1 MSDVTVVHD
10 ETASR
15 YELRDGDDVV
25 GFASYRW
32 EDGRL
37 VMDHTVVDRAHREQG
52 HGTTL
57 ARGALEDVRSR
68 GLRVVPE
75 CPFIRSFV
83 EENPEFADL
92 VDEVPD
98 EV

>member
-10 ETASR
+10 ETTSR
-15 YELRDGDDVV
+15 YELRDGEDVV

-37 VMDHTVVDRAHREQG
+37 VMDHTVVDPQHREQG

-57 ARGALEDVRSR
+57 ARGALDDVRRR
-68 GLRVVPE
+68 GLRVVPQ

-83 EENPEFADL
+83 EENPEYADL
-92 VDEVPD
+92 VDETPD